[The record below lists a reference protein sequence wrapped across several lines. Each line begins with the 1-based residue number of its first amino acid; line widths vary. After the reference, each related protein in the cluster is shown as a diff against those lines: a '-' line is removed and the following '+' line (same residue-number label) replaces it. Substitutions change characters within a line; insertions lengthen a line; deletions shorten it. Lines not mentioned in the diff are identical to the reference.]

1 MAHDSFTIVAMIR
14 GYRNYSNIWNAVI
27 DEELPCAK
35 ESGNLAD
42 PFAVGAMKFSTVCFR
57 YRYRAI
63 ADSIAS
69 YTYVG
74 KKFSQVLN
82 FAHFAHVRNV
92 KICTIGK
99 FSAIRYSSY
108 LFFSNFFFPL
118 LHVYLFLYLFSDMES
133 NWKVTK
139 VCNVGV
145 HVHVYSLFISS
156 SYFFLFVFVSLFILP
171 LHVLWYIY

>member
-1 MAHDSFTIVAMIR
+1 MAHDSFVIVAMIR
-14 GYRNYSNIWNAVI
+14 GYRIYSDIWNTVI
-27 DEELPCAK
+27 DEELLCAK
-35 ESGNLAD
+35 ESNNLAD
-42 PFAVGAMKFSTVCFR
+42 PFAVSVMKFSTVGFR

-63 ADSIAS
+63 TDSIAS

-82 FAHFAHVRNV
+82 FAHFAHVRNMW
-92 KICTIGK
+92 K
-99 FSAIRYSSY
+99 FAPFENFLLYGIHH

-156 SYFFLFVFVSLFILP
+156 SYFFLFVFVSLFI
-171 LHVLWYIY
+171 